1 MATTGADGAPS
12 LTTVRRL
19 EAAGFRAW
27 PASSTFYDGT
37 WAVRLT
43 PSFPAK
49 RLNSVNPLDPGD
61 EANIAAR
68 ITDARQRFVAA
79 GRTLLFRQSPLC
91 PPALIRHLDESG
103 WQSFGESV
111 VFTAD
116 LAALDL
122 NDAIDRI
129 PIRDGRR
136 YLDASL
142 HVHRRP
148 AEMRAGLDE
157 VLSSIRPPAAFFVR
171 ESEGGEPIGVA
182 LAITDNDL
190 AGILDVAVA
199 PEARRQGIGIDLVA
213 TALRHTQ
220 HKGARTGWLQVEAD
234 NAAGLA
240 LYRRLGFRE
249 AYRYCYRAPP
259 GAATA

>member
-1 MATTGADGAPS
+1 MATTGADGGAPS

-27 PASSTFYDGT
+27 PAASTFYDGT
-37 WAVRLT
+37 WAIRLT
-43 PSFPAK
+43 ASFPAK
-49 RLNSVNPLDPGD
+49 RLNSVNPLDPADDTDLGNRIA
-61 EANIAAR
+61 EAR
-68 ITDARQRFVAA
+68 MRFAAA
-79 GRTLLFRQSPLC
+79 GRPLVFRQSPLC
-91 PPALIRHLDESG
+91 PPALVRHLDEGG
-103 WQSFGESV
+103 WQDFGEAV

-116 LAALDL
+116 LASLDL
-122 NDAIDRI
+122 SDAIDRI
-129 PIRDGRR
+129 PIRDMRR

-148 AEMRAGLDE
+148 AALREGLDQ
-157 VLSSIRPPAAFFVR
+157 VLGSIRPPSAFFVR
-171 ESEGGEPIGVA
+171 EEAGEPIGVA

-199 PEARRQGIGIDLVA
+199 PDQRRRGIGLDLVA

-220 HKGARTGWLQVEAD
+220 HKGARTGWLQVEAA
-234 NAAGLA
+234 NEAGLA

-249 AYRYCYRAPP
+249 AYRYRYRAPP
-259 GAATA
+259 GVAVA

>member
-1 MATTGADGAPS
+1 MATTGADGPPR

-27 PASSTFYDGT
+27 PAASTFYDGT

-49 RLNSVNPLDPGD
+49 RLNSVNPLDPAD
-61 EANIAAR
+61 DADIEAR
-68 ITDARQRFVAA
+68 IADARQRFATV
-79 GRTLLFRQSPLC
+79 GRTLIFRQSPLC
-91 PPALIRHLDESG
+91 PPTLIRHLDEGG

-116 LAALDL
+116 LASLDL

-129 PIRDGRR
+129 PIRDARR
-136 YLDASL
+136 YLEASL

-148 AEMRAGLDE
+148 ADMRAGLDE
-157 VLSSIRPPAAFFVR
+157 VLSSIRPPTAFFVR
-171 ESEGGEPIGVA
+171 ESEAGEPIGVA

-199 PEARRQGIGIDLVA
+199 PDMRRRGIGIDLVA

-220 HKGARTGWLQVEAD
+220 HKGARTGWLQVEAT
-234 NAAGLA
+234 NQAGLA
-240 LYRRLGFRE
+240 LYRQLGFTE
-249 AYRYCYRAPP
+249 AYRYCYRASA
-259 GAATA
+259 GAPTS